1 MLRTLLLRK
10 KLEGYQAQMAELNQ
24 RTAEL
29 ATREGELE
37 AAMNEARTDEELRSV
52 EELVTAFTEEQRA
65 HQEAVN
71 ALQAEIDAVTEEL
84 RTLES
89 QTPPPPAGNSQ
100 RSNAQT
106 REERC
111 VLTNMQ
117 IRAYGSMT
125 AEQRS
130 AFIARED
137 VKEFLT
143 RFREMFPN
151 GQRRSVTGAELLIP
165 TVVLNLLRENIED
178 YSKLLRRV
186 RFVQVAGR
194 ARMPIMGTYPEAVWT
209 EACAALNE
217 LYFTINDVE
226 VDGYKVGGFVSLCN
240 ATLEDTDGVLLA
252 EIILGMGA
260 SIGIAADKSILFG
273 TGVKMPLGIAARLA
287 QTVQPSNYSENAR
300 PWVNLSA
307 SNVITIPSGST
318 NDYASSLEI
327 PKQTMDAARN
337 VLEGQPFPIDV
348 GKFCKDRYFVY
359 IAAFGAFTE
368 ISYQTSQDKK
378 NLLGHQAYMLEGVK
392 GLGALKSHR
401 MKVEWDGNVLEEEF
415 IFGMVTNTISV
426 GGFKGLVTQS
436 VALND
441 GEFEVLLIRNPR
453 TPRDL
458 SNIISYMF
466 LKEEPNDY
474 VFKFRAGHIRITS
487 EEPVD
492 WVLDGEFGGSRL
504 EVEVENLK
512 ERIQILHS
520 AERP

>member
-1 MLRTLLLRK
+1 MKKMLFIVNPK
-10 KLEGYQAQMAELNQ
+10 SG
-24 RTAEL
+24 
-29 ATREGELE
+29 RE
-37 AAMNEARTDEELRSV
+37 
-52 EELVTAFTEEQRA
+52 
-65 HQEAVN
+65 
-71 ALQAEIDAVTEEL
+71 
-84 RTLES
+84 
-89 QTPPPPAGNSQ
+89 
-100 RSNAQT
+100 
-106 REERC
+106 
-111 VLTNMQ
+111 Q
-117 IRAYGSMT
+117 IR
-125 AEQRS
+125 
-130 AFIARED
+130 
-137 VKEFLT
+137 
-143 RFREMFPN
+143 
-151 GQRRSVTGAELLIP
+151 
-165 TVVLNLLRENIED
+165 
-178 YSKLLRRV
+178 SKLLEV
-186 RFVQVAGR
+186 LDLFSAAGYEIQIHITQR
-194 ARMPIMGTYPEAVWT
+194 QKDAAEAAARWGQEKDLVVCSGGDGT
-209 EACAALNE
+209 LNE
-217 LYFTINDVE
+217 VISGMMELPRTPLL
-226 VDGYKVGGFVSLCN
+226 GY
-240 ATLEDTDGVLLA
+240 
-252 EIILGMGA
+252 
-260 SIGIAADKSILFG
+260 
-273 TGVKMPLGIAARLA
+273 
-287 QTVQPSNYSENAR
+287 
-300 PWVNLSA
+300 
-307 SNVITIPSGST
+307 IPSGST

-474 VFKFRAGHIRITS
+474 VFKFRAGHIRITA

-520 AERP
+520 AESP

>member
-1 MLRTLLLRK
+1 MKKMLFIVNPK
-10 KLEGYQAQMAELNQ
+10 SG
-24 RTAEL
+24 
-29 ATREGELE
+29 RE
-37 AAMNEARTDEELRSV
+37 
-52 EELVTAFTEEQRA
+52 
-65 HQEAVN
+65 
-71 ALQAEIDAVTEEL
+71 
-84 RTLES
+84 
-89 QTPPPPAGNSQ
+89 
-100 RSNAQT
+100 
-106 REERC
+106 
-111 VLTNMQ
+111 Q
-117 IRAYGSMT
+117 IR
-125 AEQRS
+125 
-130 AFIARED
+130 
-137 VKEFLT
+137 
-143 RFREMFPN
+143 
-151 GQRRSVTGAELLIP
+151 
-165 TVVLNLLRENIED
+165 
-178 YSKLLRRV
+178 SKLLEV
-186 RFVQVAGR
+186 LDLFSAAGYEIQIHITQR
-194 ARMPIMGTYPEAVWT
+194 QKDAAEAAARWGQEKDLVVCSGGDGT
-209 EACAALNE
+209 LNE
-217 LYFTINDVE
+217 VISGMMELPRAPLL
-226 VDGYKVGGFVSLCN
+226 GY
-240 ATLEDTDGVLLA
+240 
-252 EIILGMGA
+252 
-260 SIGIAADKSILFG
+260 
-273 TGVKMPLGIAARLA
+273 
-287 QTVQPSNYSENAR
+287 
-300 PWVNLSA
+300 
-307 SNVITIPSGST
+307 IPSGST

-487 EEPVD
+487 KEPVD

-520 AERP
+520 AESP